1 MLRLR
6 LLSRRHIY
14 SVFKELRALRA
25 DSRLPE
31 CLPANLRFIIRRNS
45 EDAGLDSLRITGVKP
60 SSTTLPRSSA
70 YRIRAQNS
78 TARLYG
84 RWIRLLELRGLK
96 QAGGFLAGTHLPQAL
111 IRKPFA
117 YRPPRSFNRVDVE
130 PQTSSAES
138 KTSTVPNLLPST
150 FVLAIRDITESFR

>member
-60 SSTTLPRSSA
+60 SSTTLPKSSA
-70 YRIRAQNS
+70 YRIRAQNN

-96 QAGGFLAGTHLPQAL
+96 QAGGVSYWVDPLASSPYPKA
-111 IRKPFA
+111 F
-117 YRPPRSFNRVDVE
+117 RVS
-130 PQTSSAES
+130 TSEEFQ
-138 KTSTVPNLLPST
+138 PSRC
-150 FVLAIRDITESFR
+150 VASN